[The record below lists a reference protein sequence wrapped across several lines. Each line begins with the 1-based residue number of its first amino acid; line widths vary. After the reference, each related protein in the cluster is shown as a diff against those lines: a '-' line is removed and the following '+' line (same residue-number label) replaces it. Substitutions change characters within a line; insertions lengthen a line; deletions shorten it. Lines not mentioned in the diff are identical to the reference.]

1 MDFTLSDLATSHVCN
16 TIAFHAVC
24 IILSLIFLTG
34 SALAEVSEAALLRD
48 VLFVFQNIDGR
59 YVHFDSKQDAFRIS
73 DKV

>member
-1 MDFTLSDLATSHVCN
+1 MQCVLYWFV
-16 TIAFHAVC
+16 
-24 IILSLIFLTG
+24 TG

-73 DKV
+73 DKVYLFFLLLLMFSSSFY